1 MGRVSRS
8 LPPLNALRAFE
19 AAARHRSFTRGAAE
33 LHVTQ
38 AAVSHQVK
46 ALEDHLG
53 LKLFTRSERG
63 LVLTERGEEYYRA
76 ARDTFDRLD
85 DATARLLA
93 RDGRQTLT
101 VTTLPSFATRW
112 LVPRLG
118 RFRDA
123 HPQIDV
129 RLAPDVELV
138 DLERGDVDIAIRYG
152 KGDYPRMRSDR
163 LLEEE
168 VYPVCSPRLLAGSKP
183 LGAPADLRFHVLLH
197 ADSHDDWS
205 AWLHGAGV
213 TDVDPTRGPM
223 FFDSSMLL
231 EAAIAGQGV
240 ALGRSVLA
248 AAELA
253 SGRLVRPFEA
263 RQAADFAYYLVTP
276 LATAERP
283 KIVAFRAWMLTEVIR
298 APEVSSSP
306 SVRRA
311 RRAFRSG
318 PR

>member
-1 MGRVSRS
+1 VSRS
-8 LPPLNALRAFE
+8 LPPLNALHAFE
-19 AAARHRSFTRGAAE
+19 AVARHLSFTRGAAE

-38 AAVSHQVK
+38 SAMSHQVK
-46 ALEDHLG
+46 ALEEHLG
-53 LKLFTRSERG
+53 LKLFARSERG
-63 LVLTERGEEYYRA
+63 LILTERGEDYYRA
-76 ARDTFDRLD
+76 VRDALDRLD

-101 VTTLPSFATRW
+101 ITTLPSFATRW

-129 RLAPDVELV
+129 RLAPTVDVI
-138 DLERGDVDIAIRYG
+138 DLERGDVDVAIRYG

-168 VYPVCSPRLLAGSKP
+168 VYPVCSPRLLAGDRPLRKP
-183 LGAPADLRFHVLLH
+183 SDLRHHVLLH
-197 ADSHDDWS
+197 ADTHDDWR
-205 AWLHGAGV
+205 AWLRVEGV
-213 TDVDPTRGPM
+213 GDVDSTRGPM

-253 SGRLVRPFEA
+253 SGRLVRPFEV
-263 RQAADFAYYLVTP
+263 RKAADNAYYLVAP
-276 LATAERP
+276 LATADRP
-283 KIVAFRAWMLTEVIR
+283 KIVAFRAWVLTEVGR
-298 APEVSSSP
+298 VDEAASTRKPRRRSS
-306 SVRRA
+306 
-311 RRAFRSG
+311 
-318 PR
+318 

>member
-1 MGRVSRS
+1 MSRS

-46 ALEDHLG
+46 ALEDHLE
-53 LKLFTRSERG
+53 LKLFARGDRG
-63 LVLTERGEEYYRA
+63 LVLTERGEDYYRA
-76 ARDTFDRLD
+76 VRDAFDRLD

-101 VTTLPSFATRW
+101 VTTLPSFAARW

-129 RLAPDVELV
+129 RLAPDVEIV
-138 DLERGDVDIAIRYG
+138 DLERGDVDLAVRYG
-152 KGDYPRMRSDR
+152 LGEYPRMRSER
-163 LLEEE
+163 FLEEE
-168 VYPVCSPRLLAGSKP
+168 VFPVCSPSLLAGNKP
-183 LGAPADLRFHVLLH
+183 LREPADLREHVLLH
-197 ADSHDDWS
+197 TEGHDEWR
-205 AWLHGAGV
+205 AWLRAAGV
-213 TDVDPTRGPM
+213 TDVDATRGPM
-223 FFDSSMLL
+223 FFDSSMIL

-253 SGRLVRPFEA
+253 SGRLVRPFA
-263 RQAADFAYYLVTP
+263 HRQAADFAYYLVAP
-276 LATAERP
+276 LTTADRP
-283 KIVAFRAWMLTEVIR
+283 KIVAFWTWLRAEA
-298 APEVSSSP
+298 AP
-306 SVRRA
+306 A
-311 RRAFRSG
+311 RKSKRV
-318 PR
+318 